1 MDTMKQHHVHST
13 IQSMYKFSEKP
24 AHGKLGGMHSQMS
37 DERSYFGLSDLDM
50 SARSS
55 SSSSSKSQPLISS
68 WSLLTF
74 PNSNSNFASSE
85 CVSSIC
91 SDFTGDFGE
100 STGTSLGEEGAWT
113 GEWLASDLS
122 LVERLDPDLSF
133 IGSFALRTSMSSV
146 GLSTD
151 SNTSLSFSI
160 SENKVLTSASSCL
173 KIERERWF
181 VQLQGSQARKRDSV
195 IKDEK
200 SQEYLELAPCSE

>member
-1 MDTMKQHHVHST
+1 MKQHYVQSP
-13 IQSMYKFSEKP
+13 IQSMYRFSEKSAP
-24 AHGKLGGMHSQMS
+24 GKLGAMCSQMS
-37 DERSYFGLSDLDM
+37 DECGYFGLSDLDM

-85 CVSSIC
+85 SVSSIC
-91 SDFTGDFGE
+91 SDLAGDIGE

-133 IGSFALRTSMSSV
+133 TGSFALRTSMSSV

-160 SENKVLTSASSCL
+160 SENKVLTSALSCL
-173 KIERERWF
+173 KNTGKGG
-181 VQLQGSQARKRDSV
+181 LSNCRDH
-195 IKDEK
+195 
-200 SQEYLELAPCSE
+200 